1 MDTSYDVI
9 ILGAGPAGLT
19 AGIYLSRSRIKTL
32 IVDTGAPGGQMNLT
46 EKVVNYPGVYED
58 SGAMIAFTMRRQ
70 AERFGCNI
78 IMQAEI
84 TNMQIDGEIKTFEI
98 EDEGTFTSKAV
109 IIASGGKPRA
119 LGIPGEKEF
128 QGRGISFCA
137 TCDGEFFTDKEIA
150 VIGGGNS
157 ALEEAV
163 ELTKFASKIT
173 IIHEFNEFQAHK
185 WAVEEA
191 KKNPKIN
198 FLLNQK
204 VTEFRGGENIS
215 AVISRDKETGEIN
228 TTEVEGTFIFI
239 GYVPNTEMFSDMIKM
254 NSHSEII
261 ANEKLET
268 NLPGVYVAGDC
279 REKKYRQITTSVAD
293 GTIASIEAAEYI
305 SSVF

>member
-1 MDTSYDVI
+1 MNSYDVI

-19 AGIYLSRSRIKTL
+19 AGIYLSRSKMKTL

-70 AERFGCNI
+70 AERFGCEI
-78 IMQAEI
+78 LMQAEI
-84 TNMQIDGEIKTFEI
+84 TEMDLTGETKTFEI
-98 EDEGTFTSKAV
+98 EDEGTFSSKAV

-119 LGIPGEKEF
+119 LGIPGETEF
-128 QGRGISFCA
+128 QGRGVSFCA

-163 ELTKFASKIT
+163 ELTKFASKVT

-185 WAVEEA
+185 FAVEEA
-191 KKNPKIN
+191 EKNPKIS
-198 FLLNQK
+198 FLMNQK
-204 VTEFRGGENIS
+204 VTEFKGDEKIRS
-215 AVISRDKETGEIN
+215 VVSKDKETGEVN
-228 TTEVEGTFIFI
+228 TTEVEGVFTFI
-239 GYVPNTEMFSDMIKM
+239 GYVPNTEMFTDIVKM
-254 NSHSEII
+254 NDRKEII

-268 NLPGVYVAGDC
+268 NIPGVYVAGDC

-305 SSVF
+305 NSVF